1 MEQRYDRQKGA
12 VWFEKAKEQPVIVG
26 GAGGIG
32 SWLSLLLNRLGCEV
46 YTYDFDRLEP
56 HNLTGQLYAQKH
68 IGLSKVAAL
77 NEVISMFGDVNMY
90 QPMNGEY
97 NDMKTEFMF
106 SAFDNM
112 DARKLMFS
120 QWKKVKSEN
129 KIFID
134 GRLLAEQLQ
143 IFCVTPDKAELYEKE
158 HLFDNSEAIEAPC
171 TFKQTSHSAAM
182 IASHMTGF
190 FTNHLSNLVEPG
202 TREVPFYWEY
212 FIPIDLLNVN

>member
-1 MEQRYDRQKGA
+1 M
-12 VWFEKAKEQPVIVG
+12 
-26 GAGGIG
+26 
-32 SWLSLLLNRLGCEV
+32 N
-46 YTYDFDRLEP
+46 
-56 HNLTGQLYAQKH
+56 
-68 IGLSKVAAL
+68 KVVAL
-77 NEVISMFGDVNMY
+77 NEVITIFGDSGYY
-90 QPMNGEY
+90 QPIMGAYDGGMRTN
-97 NDMKTEFMF
+97 FMF

-120 QWKKVKSEN
+120 QWKRVNSED

-143 IFCVTPDKAELYEKE
+143 IFCVTSDKAELYEKE
-158 HLFDNSEAIEAPC
+158 HLFDSSEAIEAPC
-171 TFKQTSHSAAM
+171 TFKQTSHTAAM

-212 FIPIDLLNVN
+212 FVPIDLLNVN